1 MNTMQSR
8 MLIEM
13 VARMTA
19 EERQSFIEEMDKRFP
34 NLVDDL
40 GSYISKHPEMS
51 RLGHE
56 IMDVLQADAGR
67 TVSEAERKYFSDYT
81 AKLDKV
87 RKTNLV
93 DLDPRFKKYLI

>member
-1 MNTMQSR
+1 MVYGHSGEIIMNTMQSR

-40 GSYISKHPEMS
+40 GSYIFVTQQE
-51 RLGHE
+51 RQAQLELDIGHG
-56 IMDVLQADAGR
+56 I
-67 TVSEAERKYFSDYT
+67 
-81 AKLDKV
+81 
-87 RKTNLV
+87 
-93 DLDPRFKKYLI
+93 

>member
-40 GSYISKHPEMS
+40 GSYIFVTQQE
-51 RLGHE
+51 RQAQLELDIGHG
-56 IMDVLQADAGR
+56 I
-67 TVSEAERKYFSDYT
+67 
-81 AKLDKV
+81 
-87 RKTNLV
+87 
-93 DLDPRFKKYLI
+93 